1 MYRRFLI
8 YSLRTN
14 RPVRILLNGD
24 QMKYVN
30 LTVLQMNDES
40 FIGLKAGRKT
50 PITVPYNQI
59 LAVSYARGDNGDT
72 SKEFFKTE

>member
-1 MYRRFLI
+1 MLYIRFLI

-14 RPVRILLNGD
+14 RPVRVLLTGD
-24 QMKYVN
+24 KMKYVN
-30 LTVLQMNDES
+30 LTVLEINDES

-50 PITVPYNQI
+50 PVTVPFNQI

-72 SKEFFKTE
+72 SKEFFKT